1 MAPGWSANQLRGVLG
16 EDVLAELMAG
26 ADWPVMARQLVG
38 LQQAGVDLGVFPPLM
53 GRTTATG
60 HQAVAANTTHMWA
73 EGTGRWAGLL
83 KSTMPEGLVR
93 DAILASPAR
102 PDIAAAT
109 GHLDA
114 RRHHHGCGR
123 DHGVRARPSHPGG
136 DPRSRP
142 RSRSAAGRRPA
153 AVRHGESGV

>member
-16 EDVLAELMAG
+16 EDVRAELMAG

-38 LQQAGVDLGVFPPLM
+38 LQQAGVDLGVFLPLM

-60 HQAVAANTTHMWA
+60 HQAVAANTTHMRA

-102 PDIAAAT
+102 PDIAAADRAVPVLPR
-109 GHLDA
+109 GDHRLDQSPLLI
-114 RRHHHGCGR
+114 R
-123 DHGVRARPSHPGG
+123 
-136 DPRSRP
+136 
-142 RSRSAAGRRPA
+142 
-153 AVRHGESGV
+153 